1 VTCASRTRPFLAGTP
16 IIGAAWATGIAASMV
31 PARARTDNFIGLSN
45 LCRSRSEERPDWGRF
60 AAVEITLI
68 FGRTYER

>member
-1 VTCASRTRPFLAGTP
+1 MTCASRTRLSLAGTP
-16 IIGAAWATGIAASMV
+16 IIGAAWTAGIAASMV

-45 LCRSRSEERPDWGRF
+45 LCRSRPEERPDWGRF
-60 AAVEITLI
+60 AAAGITLI